1 MNNKKWIKTASL
13 VLVVGVIFGCMSL
26 NHSKQKNYLKMSQE
40 EILNTPIDELATLP
54 FNELMVISD
63 KFTYTK

>member
-1 MNNKKWIKTASL
+1 MNNKKWIKTTSL

-26 NHSKQKNYLKMSQE
+26 NQSKQKNYLEMTQE